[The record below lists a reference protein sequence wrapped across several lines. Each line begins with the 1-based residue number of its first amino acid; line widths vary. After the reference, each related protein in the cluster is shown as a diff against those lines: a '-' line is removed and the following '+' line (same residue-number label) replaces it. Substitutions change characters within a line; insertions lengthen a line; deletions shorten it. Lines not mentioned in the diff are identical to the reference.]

1 MADPVT
7 FGIVGAS
14 LINAAGAAAVGGLA
28 MGALT
33 PKVPSPPPLPAPPPT
48 PTPPALDDSA
58 AVEEARQEEK
68 RRVAARQGRQSTIV
82 AGNPLLTTDTDEQ
95 STGFLGG

>member
-7 FGIVGAS
+7 IGIIGAS
-14 LINAAGAAAVGGLA
+14 LIGAR
-28 MGALT
+28 ALT
-33 PKVPSPPPLPAPPPT
+33 PKIPSPPPLPAPSPV
-48 PTPPALDDSA
+48 PTPPALDDST
-58 AVEEARQEEK
+58 AVEKAKQEQK

-82 AGNPLLTTDTDEQ
+82 ASNPLLTANTDEQ